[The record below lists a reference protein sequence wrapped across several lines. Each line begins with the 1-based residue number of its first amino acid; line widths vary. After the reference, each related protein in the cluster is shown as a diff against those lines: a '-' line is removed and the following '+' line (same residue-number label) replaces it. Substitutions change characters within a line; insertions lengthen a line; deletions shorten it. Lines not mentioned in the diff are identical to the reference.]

1 MGAVPR
7 STAAFPSVSV
17 TPRWDPQSVESAAP
31 VRFAEVARMLASVAR
46 ARGLAAPAF
55 RSPPRI
61 AGACRSIR
69 WYPGGAVV
77 AVQLRGRGFERVQ
90 TDMVEGV
97 IAANRL
103 EGEAADRLRAALVA
117 ALHVHDRD
125 RPSTAAA

>member
-1 MGAVPR
+1 M
-7 STAAFPSVSV
+7 
-17 TPRWDPQSVESAAP
+17 ESAAP
-31 VRFAEVARMLASVAR
+31 VRFAEVARMLAAAAR

-77 AVQLRGRGFERVQ
+77 AVQLRGRRFEGVQ
-90 TDMVEGV
+90 SDMVEGV
-97 IAANRL
+97 IVANRL
-103 EGEAADRLRAALVA
+103 EGEAADRLRAALAA
-117 ALHVHDRD
+117 ALSVHARD